1 MKTYRI
7 IITKNRKKKKLVFE
21 TNVKKNATQRF
32 NRLVRNNKVIFPV
45 RFISNKNPIEVKFE
59 LLLLK
64 KRSSKIDN
72 NVYVRDELGKITQPI
87 INNDDWV
94 LIKHKPYDYEES
106 FKVHGFDERMCLV
119 DVISKIINPILNEN
133 KKDTAH
139 IYRFHNKICF
149 EMGRDI
155 SLIVTKNR
163 YDSIRAYEKLKEL
176 YNHKKNIRILFSGEV
191 PKDKRS
197 GLYTKLGSVLGI
209 DRDYLWRSM
218 TR

>member
-32 NRLVRNNKVIFPV
+32 NKLMRNNKVLFPV
-45 RFISNKNPIEVKFE
+45 HFISNKNPVEVNFE

-64 KRSSKIDN
+64 RRSSKMDN
-72 NVYVRDELGKITQPI
+72 NLSLRDEMGRVKQPI
-87 INNDDWV
+87 LNDDDWV
-94 LIKHKPYDYEES
+94 LIKHKPYNYEES
-106 FKVHGFDERMCLV
+106 FKVHGFEERLCLV
-119 DVISKIINPILNEN
+119 DVISKVISPLLSKN
-133 KKDTAH
+133 KKDTGH
-139 IYRFHNKICF
+139 VYRFHNKICV
-149 EMGRDI
+149 EVGSSI
-155 SLIVTKNR
+155 NLIVTKNR
-163 YDSIRAYEKLKEL
+163 YDSIRAYNKLKDL
-176 YNHKKNIRILFSGEV
+176 YMRKKSLRILFSGEV

-197 GLYTKLGSVLGI
+197 GLYTKLGSSLGI